1 MKNQLCPICYE
12 ILEVKDVTQ
21 CYVCGGW
28 PGAVEN
34 FNSNSSFKEYYLD
47 SGQKI
52 VLCHSCWLDEIL
64 SLQGDLADDLKL
76 PISGK
81 TAGGIHF
88 SRDIFSL
95 HPENFTAFD
104 VLIIAGKP
112 FLSLCTKELISDVP

>member
-88 SRDIFSL
+88 SRDI
-95 HPENFTAFD
+95 ENPAIQKGKFCNNCNKT
-104 VLIIAGKP
+104 LQLTKII
-112 FLSLCTKELISDVP
+112 SEIN